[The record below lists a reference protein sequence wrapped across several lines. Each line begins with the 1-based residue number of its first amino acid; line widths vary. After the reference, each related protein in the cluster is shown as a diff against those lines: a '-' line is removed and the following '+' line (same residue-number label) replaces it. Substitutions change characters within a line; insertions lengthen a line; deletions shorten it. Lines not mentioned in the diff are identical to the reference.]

1 MLYPQNLIYV
11 NLFDALHRDKSEMK
25 QKKRFKV
32 FWLIV
37 VFIFVYEWLPEYIA
51 PTLGA
56 FNIVCL
62 AARNTEWVSYV
73 SSLSSS
79 QTPWISLCPRY
90 SAVRSLTRAW
100 ACLALASTGRTS
112 PRHPFTCPFRR
123 RSRSTSAGR

>member
-37 VFIFVYEWLPEYIA
+37 VCIFVYEWLPEYIA

-56 FNIVCL
+56 INIVCL

-73 SSLSSS
+73 RILRMFKSNPLN
-79 QTPWISLCPRY
+79 
-90 SAVRSLTRAW
+90 LT
-100 ACLALASTGRTS
+100 L
-112 PRHPFTCPFRR
+112 P
-123 RSRSTSAGR
+123 